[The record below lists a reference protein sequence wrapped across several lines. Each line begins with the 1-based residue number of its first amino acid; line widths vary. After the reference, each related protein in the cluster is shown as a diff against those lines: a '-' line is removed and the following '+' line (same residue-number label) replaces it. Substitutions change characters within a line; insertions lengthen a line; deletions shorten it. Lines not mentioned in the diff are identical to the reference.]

1 MLTWNTIDEL
11 ENKERTMDGNYLL
24 KTNRLD
30 LDQHEIWN
38 LYMML
43 TRVENAFRDLKS
55 HLGLR
60 PNFHQLE
67 NRVDG
72 HIFISILAYHLLH
85 SIEYTLRQK
94 GDHSRWATIKRLV
107 STHRYTTT
115 QLPTV
120 QGPVINIRKPG
131 MPEGIHMDIYQK
143 LNVDY
148 KNLKVTKTIA

>member
-1 MLTWNTIDEL
+1 
-11 ENKERTMDGNYLL
+11 MDGNYLL

-30 LDQHEIWN
+30 LSQDEIWH

-60 PNFHQLE
+60 PNFHQIE
-67 NRVDG
+67 DRMDG

-94 GDHSRWATIKRLV
+94 GDHSRWSTIKRLV
-107 STHRYTTT
+107 STHRYATIN
-115 QLPTV
+115 LPTSK
-120 QGPVINIRKPG
+120 GPIIDSLVKS
-131 MPEGIHMDIYQK
+131 
-143 LNVDY
+143 
-148 KNLKVTKTIA
+148 KNN